1 MAEPAVLTE
10 RALNRALL
18 ARQMLLARA
27 APMSVGAA
35 AERLAG
41 LQAQAPNPPYVGLWS
56 RIEGFERAALERAL
70 AQRRVVRLALMRSTL
85 HLVSA
90 RDALAWRP
98 LLSVVGERGLQAS
111 RGKLLQGLDLREVA
125 AHAAT
130 LLAERPLNAAQLGQ
144 ALAERWPGREAE
156 ALAALARVHLPL
168 AQLPPAGRWNEFR
181 SAPLGV
187 LTDWLRRPLDEMAT
201 TDALILRYLSAFG
214 PASPK
219 DAQVWSG
226 LTGLAPVFEHLRSK
240 LKTFHDDKGRE
251 LFDLPRAP
259 RPAPDTP
266 APLRFLPEWDNLLL
280 SHDDRT
286 RVMNSAHRP
295 RVFSVNGIVRATVL
309 LDGRV
314 HATWKVDTGVTTA
327 VLRVRPLAAGFS
339 RTQQR
344 QLADEG
350 HRLLAFLAPETRPE
364 VRLEQD

>member
-1 MAEPAVLTE
+1 MAEPTVLTE

-27 APMSVGAA
+27 APMSVIAA

-56 RIEGFERAALERAL
+56 RIDGFERAALERAL

-98 LLSVVGERGLQAS
+98 LLAVVGERGLQAS
-111 RGKLLQGLDLREVA
+111 RGKLLQGLDRREVA
-125 AHAAT
+125 AHAAM
-130 LLAERPLNAAQLGQ
+130 LLATRPLSAAQLGQ
-144 ALAERWPGREAE
+144 ALAERWPDREAE

-187 LTDWLRRPLDEMAT
+187 LTDWLRRPLDESPTM
-201 TDALILRYLSAFG
+201 DALILRYLAAFG

-219 DAQVWSG
+219 DAQAWSG
-226 LTGLAPVFEHLRSK
+226 LTGLASAFDRLRPR
-240 LKTFHDDKGRE
+240 LKAFHDATGRE

-286 RVMNSAHRP
+286 RVMAAAHKP
-295 RVFSVNGIVRATVL
+295 LVFSNNGIIRATVL
-309 LDGRV
+309 LDGFV
-314 HATWKVDTGVTTA
+314 HATWRVESSAGHA
-327 VLRVRPLAAGFS
+327 VLRVRPLATGFS
-339 RTQQR
+339 RAQQR
-344 QLADEG
+344 ELAEEG
-350 HRLLAFLAPETRPE
+350 RRLLGFVAPDCRAE
-364 VRLEQD
+364 VSLHRD

>member
-27 APMSVGAA
+27 APMSVSAA
-35 AERLAG
+35 TERLAG
-41 LQAQAPNPPYVGLWS
+41 LQTQAPNPPYVGLWT
-56 RIEGFERAALERAL
+56 RVEGFERTALERAL

-98 LLSVVGERGLQAS
+98 LLAVVGQRGLQAS
-111 RGKLLQGLDLREVA
+111 RGKLLQGLDRDEVA
-125 AHAAT
+125 AHAAA
-130 LLAERPLNAAQLGQ
+130 LLAARPLSAAQLGH

-187 LTDWLRRPLDEMAT
+187 LTDWLRRPLAESASV
-201 TDALILRYLSAFG
+201 DALIIRYLAAFG
-214 PASPK
+214 PASAK

-226 LTGLAPVFEHLRSK
+226 LTGLAAVFERLRPQ
-240 LKTFHDDKGRE
+240 LKRLRDEAGHE

-266 APLRFLPEWDNLLL
+266 APIRFLPEWDNLLL
-280 SHDDRT
+280 SHADRG
-286 RVMNSAHRP
+286 RVMAAAHKP
-295 RVFSVNGIVRATVL
+295 GVFSVNGIIRATVL
-309 LDGRV
+309 LDGFV
-314 HATWKVDTGVTTA
+314 HATWTVDASATRA
-327 VLRVRPLAAGFS
+327 VLRVQPLAAGFS
-339 RTQQR
+339 RAQQR
-344 QLADEG
+344 ELVDEG
-350 HRLLAFLAPETRPE
+350 RRLLAFISPGTPAE
-364 VRLEQD
+364 VRLARD